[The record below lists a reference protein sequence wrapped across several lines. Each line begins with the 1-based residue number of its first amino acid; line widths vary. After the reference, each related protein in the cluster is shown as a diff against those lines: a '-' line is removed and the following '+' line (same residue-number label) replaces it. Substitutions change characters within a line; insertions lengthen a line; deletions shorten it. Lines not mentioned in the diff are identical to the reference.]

1 MGCASGAKFSFRVFS
16 PLPQRTTAARCA
28 AATPRRAAAPD
39 HCAALPPAAPA
50 PSRRSAPA
58 PSRGVELRPQT
69 AARFRT
75 KRAPRTGTMPRLKSA
90 SVAHMGG
97 VCELTYDTTG
107 AHMVTCG
114 ADSFTKVR
122 VGRRAL

>member
-1 MGCASGAKFSFRVFS
+1 
-16 PLPQRTTAARCA
+16 
-28 AATPRRAAAPD
+28 
-39 HCAALPPAAPA
+39 
-50 PSRRSAPA
+50 
-58 PSRGVELRPQT
+58 
-69 AARFRT
+69 
-75 KRAPRTGTMPRLKSA
+75 MPRLKSA

-122 VGRRAL
+122 VGDAPFEKLRRLALPFSRQ